1 MWAIPGA
8 RRAFILVVTCVATA
22 ANGLAG
28 DQDFYQAYYLQH
40 SKGDVEGAAKLYQ
53 KVADDRGADDLL
65 RTEARRRLAECG
77 EELAAADF
85 TRLMPRNAWA
95 YVEINRPG
103 DQLLSLVRQLGLL
116 NDPDAERGG
125 KNAER
130 KFGISPVVIQELL
143 GMRGVAAAVTGFD
156 PAMQAPKGVAV
167 FHPGRLEVIRG
178 ILETALPVG
187 GEITQSIGGFETYR
201 IENMVFVT
209 LTKRLVIV
217 SMDRAEIEGVVDRLT
232 GADKDSLADN
242 DDLADALKL
251 RNDGLLFFCV
261 NAKPIM
267 PFLKM
272 GVAAAGTQ
280 SREVAMAQALLDI
293 DSLRSVVGQAG
304 VSDDGLYL
312 DVAINLDKGHHNL
325 VYNFLRMP
333 AVERETLR
341 SIPRGSAAFIAA
353 ALNEADSRFDTR
365 RGTNGD
371 HDADEPQIVTAMDI
385 GREVFG
391 NIVSFG
397 AFVLPP
403 EGELARAGGEP
414 IPDAAV
420 VMTVN
425 NPAKSEALWTQML
438 GIASMASGEGS
449 MEGSVGEIDG
459 VQVRGFA
466 LPEVT
471 IFVAVSGNDVLVSPS
486 KTAISRAIAARHSG
500 QSVLD
505 DPAFGPSLERFGEHT
520 TLLAASHPLRC
531 TQIARLYMSPR
542 EFAEIEPYIGL
553 LSETVCT
560 TTLNHSAETFHI
572 SSTVTGIP
580 DVSGLVTQLVSDLKA
595 GREPFQHAAHV
606 PTPAQRAEAP
616 RQVEAPRLRE
626 QRARAARRAE
636 RTAVAEEP
644 RAEPRKAETRVEA
657 AEETADA
664 DTLQAD
670 FEEAV
675 EKGDR
680 EAAELIGARLLK
692 AFGDE
697 ADAMNQFA
705 WGLLTEDRF
714 GGQYAKLA
722 LKVSQRSNVLTHQS
736 NWFYVD
742 TLAHAYFALG
752 DLKEAIR
759 LERRAVELAA
769 GDRRADEARQA
780 LERFEKALR
789 SKDGE
794 KGR

>member
-1 MWAIPGA
+1 
-8 RRAFILVVTCVATA
+8 
-22 ANGLAG
+22 
-28 DQDFYQAYYLQH
+28 
-40 SKGDVEGAAKLYQ
+40 
-53 KVADDRGADDLL
+53 
-65 RTEARRRLAECG
+65 
-77 EELAAADF
+77 
-85 TRLMPRNAWA
+85 
-95 YVEINRPG
+95 
-103 DQLLSLVRQLGLL
+103 
-116 NDPDAERGG
+116 
-125 KNAER
+125 
-130 KFGISPVVIQELL
+130 
-143 GMRGVAAAVTGFD
+143 
-156 PAMQAPKGVAV
+156 
-167 FHPGRLEVIRG
+167 
-178 ILETALPVG
+178 
-187 GEITQSIGGFETYR
+187 
-201 IENMVFVT
+201 
-209 LTKRLVIV
+209 
-217 SMDRAEIEGVVDRLT
+217 
-232 GADKDSLADN
+232 
-242 DDLADALKL
+242 
-251 RNDGLLFFCV
+251 
-261 NAKPIM
+261 
-267 PFLKM
+267 
-272 GVAAAGTQ
+272 
-280 SREVAMAQALLDI
+280 
-293 DSLRSVVGQAG
+293 
-304 VSDDGLYL
+304 
-312 DVAINLDKGHHNL
+312 
-325 VYNFLRMP
+325 
-333 AVERETLR
+333 
-341 SIPRGSAAFIAA
+341 
-353 ALNEADSRFDTR
+353 
-365 RGTNGD
+365 
-371 HDADEPQIVTAMDI
+371 
-385 GREVFG
+385 
-391 NIVSFG
+391 
-397 AFVLPP
+397 
-403 EGELARAGGEP
+403 
-414 IPDAAV
+414 
-420 VMTVN
+420 
-425 NPAKSEALWTQML
+425 
-438 GIASMASGEGS
+438 
-449 MEGSVGEIDG
+449 
-459 VQVRGFA
+459 
-466 LPEVT
+466 
-471 IFVAVSGNDVLVSPS
+471 VLVSPS